1 MNPADLFLRAVEF
14 HLVPLLPPSA
24 LRDELHSMLYSR
36 RWGETSIYRGF
47 RVRQKVGLVKVTYRG
62 HSYQYICD
70 YFNELELAALNGYM
84 LRHSPRPGDIVV
96 DAGAYRGAF
105 TVLAAKLVGPGGMV
119 IAFEPDRHSL
129 ERLKENI
136 ELNRLDNVMIVPKG
150 LWSTDR
156 RITFCEYGEDYSA
169 ISPDELR
176 CNVNQRHVAN
186 GEVDVVALDHELG
199 RLGVDHVDFIKM
211 DIEGAEIEAMKGARK
226 ILMGNDVKVAIASYH
241 EVEGQK
247 TCYTLERYLTD
258 LGYLAETNFPLHMT
272 TYAHRP
278 MIE

>member
-1 MNPADLFLRAVEF
+1 M
-14 HLVPLLPPSA
+14 
-24 LRDELHSMLYSR
+24 
-36 RWGETSIYRGF
+36 
-47 RVRQKVGLVKVTYRG
+47 KVTYRG
-62 HSYQYICD
+62 HSYQYVPPAEAGGLWIH
-70 YFNELELAALNGYM
+70 AA
-84 LRHSPRPGDIVV
+84 PFARPGDIVV

-105 TVLAAKLVGPGGMV
+105 TVLAPSWSPGGMV
-119 IAFEPDRHSL
+119 SHCRTAIPGEA
-129 ERLKENI
+129 EREHQ
-136 ELNRLDNVMIVPKG
+136 LNRLDNVVVRDSVNG
-150 LWSTDR
+150 R
-156 RITFCEYGEDYSA
+156 RMTFCEYGEDYSA

-211 DIEGAEIEAMKGARK
+211 DIEGAEIEAMKGAKK